1 MSLLICEVIVR
12 YAFPVNEAMNK
23 IYIADSV
30 YATRTAPYLDF
41 TYTDLDGRSLTIAT
55 NGYGHRW
62 GEYDTASW
70 RDTSVKKILLLGDS
84 YTFGVAVNQHATF
97 AYLVDSIL
105 NADKHIKSQY
115 SIINA
120 GVGGWCTKQELLY
133 GIRHLNVFNPDIVVI
148 TFCPN
153 DPIGDMVFENGF
165 KHNTTTVAPD
175 FWGKEFLR
183 RYSHLYFI
191 GASYLRRIKTTG
203 SFVAALNGEADFKP
217 FEVLDSA
224 WVKTVAQYKDFYEIF
239 KTYNPKGR
247 LLIQT
252 SHPWDEDLQKRFSE
266 LPKELNVEFVDLYD
280 QTVTIPE
287 YERRFPHDGHWSE
300 RIHRMSAEALSARI
314 IIIQ

>member
-1 MSLLICEVIVR
+1 MKSKIVLIAFSVLMSLLICEVIVR

-62 GEYDTASW
+62 AEYDTASW

-84 YTFGVAVNQHATF
+84 YTFGVAVNQDATF

-165 KHNTTTVAPD
+165 KHNTTTVA
-175 FWGKEFLR
+175 
-183 RYSHLYFI
+183 
-191 GASYLRRIKTTG
+191 
-203 SFVAALNGEADFKP
+203 
-217 FEVLDSA
+217 
-224 WVKTVAQYKDFYEIF
+224 QYKDFYEIF

-266 LPKELNVEFVDLYD
+266 LSKELNVEFVDLYD
-280 QTVTIPE
+280 QTVIIPE

-314 IIIQ
+314 IIQ